1 MICNAH
7 QYSLIWPN
15 KSPYCVGPPCVEVLW
30 WISFH
35 VTILFL
41 PLVVDRP
48 TEKMSL
54 WSKAC
59 LSSIRMLLPSGESG
73 RYALRDAPSYGWPGL
88 GCSSCRHTVKVSLL
102 NVPIFKWLGGP
113 QLSDNGWLWLWQLY
127 LLNSLKGRHITYT
140 DTHSHRSQ
148 KKLTSILRCHES
160 HAASIPFTVS
170 TDNSENRINSDNVI
184 IFHRILS

>member
-1 MICNAH
+1 MWKWQADGHWNRDILMVCNAH
-7 QYSLIWPN
+7 QYRLIWPN

-48 TEKMSL
+48 TVKMSL

-73 RYALRDAPSYGWPGL
+73 RYAVRDAPSYGWPGL

-102 NVPIFKWLGGP
+102 NVNIFKWL
-113 QLSDNGWLWLWQLY
+113 QSFQTTVVFFFFVTTF
-127 LLNSLKGRHITYT
+127 LLNSL
-140 DTHSHRSQ
+140 
-148 KKLTSILRCHES
+148 
-160 HAASIPFTVS
+160 
-170 TDNSENRINSDNVI
+170 
-184 IFHRILS
+184 